1 MASFK
6 LLSQNL
12 QVDQKT
18 TSGFKYADLLKFKS
32 LYLYIEVTSLAVP
45 YLRWLVTGFS
55 LWRPRLNPGIVH
67 MRFVVDKVDL
77 GHAFPY

>member
-1 MASFK
+1 
-6 LLSQNL
+6 
-12 QVDQKT
+12 
-18 TSGFKYADLLKFKS
+18 
-32 LYLYIEVTSLAVP
+32 LAVP